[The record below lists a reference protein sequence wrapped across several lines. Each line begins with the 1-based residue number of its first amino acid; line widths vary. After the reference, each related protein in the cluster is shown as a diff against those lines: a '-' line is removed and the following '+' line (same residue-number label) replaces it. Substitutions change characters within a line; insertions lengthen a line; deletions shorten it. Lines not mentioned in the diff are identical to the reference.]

1 MVPHV
6 MPDLV
11 PSGPPIATPARKHVL
26 RVGLAAKLLAS
37 FAVFFGC
44 AAFAMS
50 IVATGEL
57 ERTLISDF
65 EARGETVA
73 AGLSAT
79 AERSVSGDPLLL
91 SNAVLESQSLRGVK
105 YIFVQDGTG
114 QILASSF
121 PAGPP
126 EVLVEKARYAHDPL
140 MPDTKRL
147 QKSRIEVRTASLL
160 LRAVDIALP
169 FRFIDV
175 DVRWGRGLPGTVHVG
190 MDLEMIDTEVR
201 SLELKMIGIGSVV
214 AVVGILASLIVA
226 AWTVIRPV
234 RELTRI
240 TSAIVAEGDLT
251 QRVASRANDEIGD
264 LANTFGLMVSRL
276 REISKAIWE
285 STKLLEELVNS
296 LQQSARA
303 QGRTARSQAAA
314 LQDTQRA
321 AQEIGGAS
329 RLAAQRTAAVLRH
342 AARGEDL
349 GRTAEAAVD
358 RSLEAL
364 TDIRGQVHEIALR
377 ITGLSSRTVQVGNI
391 AGTVKD
397 LADQSNLLALNAA
410 IEAVRSGEHGK
421 GFGVVAREIRSLA
434 DQSIQATKRVREL
447 LDDTNNATRQ
457 AIEITEAG
465 THRID
470 TGLAQVKA
478 SGEHLAGLSGIVRE
492 NSATVREI
500 SVAVSHQNDGILRIA
515 EAINE
520 QSKMMEE
527 TIGRLSTT
535 EKSVQTIKGV
545 AERLV
550 ALVREFR
557 V

>member
-1 MVPHV
+1 M
-6 MPDLV
+6 M
-11 PSGPPIATPARKHVL
+11 PIAITPSVRNAAPTAAVRRRIV
-26 RVGLAAKLLAS
+26 RIGLAAKLLAS
-37 FAVFFGC
+37 FAAFFVL
-44 AAFAMS
+44 AAFAMTILATRELKRTLVADFES
-50 IVATGEL
+50 RGEAVATGM
-57 ERTLISDF
+57 
-65 EARGETVA
+65 
-73 AGLSAT
+73 SAT

-91 SNAVLESQSLRGVK
+91 SSAVLDSRSLRGVR
-105 YIFVQDGTG
+105 YIFVQDGAG
-114 QILASSF
+114 RVLASSF
-121 PAGPP
+121 SEGPP
-126 EVLVEKARYAHDPL
+126 EGLLERSRYEDDPRL
-140 MPDTKRL
+140 PDTKRV
-147 QKSRIEVRTASLL
+147 QKKRIDLKAGSILVRAI
-160 LRAVDIALP
+160 DIALP

-175 DVRWGRGLPGTVHVG
+175 DVRWGRGQAGSVHVG
-190 MDLEMIDTEVR
+190 MDLEMIDNEVR
-201 SLELKMIGIGSVV
+201 SLEVKMIGVGAAV
-214 AVVGILASLIVA
+214 AIIGILASLFVA
-226 AWTVIRPV
+226 MWTVVRPV
-234 RELTRI
+234 RELTRV

-251 QRVASRANDEIGD
+251 QSVGSSANDEIGD
-264 LANTFGLMVSRL
+264 LANTFGLMVGRL

-321 AQEIGGAS
+321 AQEVGSAS

-349 GRTAEAAVD
+349 GRTAEAAVG

-410 IEAVRSGEHGK
+410 IEAMRSGEHGK
-421 GFGVVAREIRSLA
+421 GFGVVAREMRSLA
-434 DQSIQATKRVREL
+434 DQSIQATKRVRDL
-447 LDDTNNATRQ
+447 LSDTNSATRQ
-457 AIEITEAG
+457 AIAITEAG

-470 TGLAQVKA
+470 AGLSQVKA

-500 SVAVSHQNDGILRIA
+500 GVAVSHQNDGILRIA
-515 EAINE
+515 EAINQ
-520 QSKMMEE
+520 QSEMMDE
-527 TIGRLSTT
+527 TIGRLSAT